1 MTCIKKGLSELALNR
16 PSIKEVKS
24 ALPMP
29 LFAFWVIFEFLRFT
43 YFKLFLLCFAVTFGQ
58 DYLWTLCSRIT
69 VVFFKTYIVSTKKIS
84 LIRKYRLLGDQN
96 FFSSWSVPWLNVKT
110 WVDFIFVKTA
120 ILFPLTDWCFLV
132 KMRAKKSC
140 KLGVTWLCLSDF
152 SISHS
157 FNSSLYVKLS

>member
-29 LFAFWVIFEFLRFT
+29 LFAFWAIFEFLRFT

-69 VVFFKTYIVSTKKIS
+69 VVFFKTCIVSTKKIS
-84 LIRKYRLLGDQN
+84 LIRKYRLCKDLGRFYLCKDCYT
-96 FFSSWSVPWLNVKT
+96 VPSYRLV
-110 WVDFIFVKTA
+110 
-120 ILFPLTDWCFLV
+120 FLV

-140 KLGVTWLCLSDF
+140 KLGVT
-152 SISHS
+152 
-157 FNSSLYVKLS
+157 